1 MVVGD
6 AAKMVCKVA
15 VRCGRDVAARAA
27 GRGIQRAGG
36 AEDVGHCGEEQCGAV
51 MD

>member
-1 MVVGD
+1 MGQKWCVRWRCVVGE
-6 AAKMVCKVA
+6 
-15 VRCGRDVAARAA
+15 VAARAA